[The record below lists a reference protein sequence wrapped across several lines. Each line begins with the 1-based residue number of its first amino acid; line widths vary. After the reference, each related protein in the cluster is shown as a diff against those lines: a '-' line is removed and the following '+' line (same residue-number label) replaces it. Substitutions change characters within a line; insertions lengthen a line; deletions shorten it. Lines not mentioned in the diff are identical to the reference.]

1 MIQQRVFIVAIAMLP
16 TFAFSQ
22 IETISTLTSESSR
35 LSTIKSS
42 KGFTLGLLQKNDYT
56 PSAFGRVLG
65 ENPSVTTFA
74 LDFDK
79 QQFVANGLIT
89 KNQSSGLMFTGN
101 AGVVNENKFKNLFL
115 GAGINPKIMG
125 GIQIH
130 FAINTHVEIKNA
142 LSNSTYVAME
152 QERERFVEQQLK
164 NTTAEIEALQKAGK
178 TSITSEKLAELL
190 LKKQAQ
196 LDTLNFHF
204 NMKQQS
210 NEVLRYTF
218 SYNTIGAGIETASYD
233 FLPSKVGA
241 DTSIYSNKY
250 IGWELFYQYNFVFH
264 NPVKQHTFLHGMRFS
279 FSQKNNVSDL
289 NPAFIRQENAISG
302 TEKEEIHYTAFN
314 AENYANIHYLR
325 ICYDMTYTPLK
336 KDAYNVGVLL
346 GVDALFHPSNM
357 DNQLKLNGGFIFPFT
372 LGNTSN
378 PMIFSAIF
386 SSIIRPKTSFLESTY
401 DNKTFFF
408 GYNLRLTKALIWK
421 KN

>member
-1 MIQQRVFIVAIAMLP
+1 MILQRVFLGAIALLP
-16 TFAFSQ
+16 TIAFSQ
-22 IETISTLTSESSR
+22 IETISTLTSESTR

-65 ENPSVTTFA
+65 ENPSATSFA
-74 LDFDK
+74 LDLNK
-79 QQFVANGLIT
+79 QQFIASGLIAQDRST
-89 KNQSSGLMFTGN
+89 GFMFTGN
-101 AGVVNENKFKNLFL
+101 AGVANENQFKNLFL

-130 FAINTHVEIKNA
+130 FANKTNVEIKNT
-142 LSNSTYVAME
+142 LSNSAYAAME

-164 NTTAEIEALQKAGK
+164 NTTAEIETLQKAGK

-204 NMKQQS
+204 NMTQSS
-210 NEVLRYTF
+210 NEALRYKF

-289 NPAFIRQENAISG
+289 NPSFIRQENAISG

-325 ICYDMTYTPLK
+325 ISYDMTFMPLK

-372 LGNTSN
+372 IGNTSN
-378 PMIFSAIF
+378 PMILSAIF
-386 SSIIRPKTSFLESTY
+386 SSIIRQKTSFLESTY
-401 DNKTFFF
+401 DKKTFFF

-421 KN
+421 RN

>member
-130 FAINTHVEIKNA
+130 FANNTHVEIKNT
-142 LSNSTYVAME
+142 LSNSTYAAME

-289 NPAFIRQENAISG
+289 NPAFIHQENAISG

-325 ICYDMTYTPLK
+325 ICYDMTYAPLK
-336 KDAYNVGVLL
+336 KDAYNVGLLL
-346 GVDALFHPSNM
+346 GLDALFHPSNM

-372 LGNTSN
+372 IGNSSN
-378 PMIFSAIF
+378 PMILSAIF
-386 SSIIRPKTSFLESTY
+386 SSIIRQKTSFLESTY

-421 KN
+421 RN

>member
-1 MIQQRVFIVAIAMLP
+1 MILQRALFGVIAFFPAIL
-16 TFAFSQ
+16 FSQ
-22 IETISTLTSESSR
+22 IETTSTITNESNR
-35 LSTIKSS
+35 LITIKSS
-42 KGFTLGLLQKNDYT
+42 ESFSLGLLQKNDYI

-65 ENPSVTTFA
+65 ENPSATSLA
-74 LDFDK
+74 LDFNK
-79 QQFVANGLIT
+79 QQFVASGLIT
-89 KNQSSGLMFTGN
+89 QNRSTGFMFTGN
-101 AGVVNENKFKNLFL
+101 AGVANENQFKNLFL
-115 GAGINPKIMG
+115 GAGINPKMMG
-125 GIQIH
+125 GIQFH
-130 FAINTHVEIKNA
+130 FANKTKIELKNT
-142 LSNSTYVAME
+142 LSNSAYAALE
-152 QERERFVEQQLK
+152 QERERLIEQQLK
-164 NTTAEIEALQKAGK
+164 NTNAEIEALQKDGK
-178 TSITSEKLAELL
+178 TSETSEKLSELMIQ
-190 LKKQAQ
+190 KQAQ

-204 NMKQQS
+204 MMKQQS

-218 SYNTIGAGIETASYD
+218 SYNTFGAGVETASYD
-233 FLPSKVGA
+233 FLPSEVGA
-241 DTSIYSNKY
+241 DTSIYSKKY
-250 IGWELFYQYNFVFH
+250 IGWEMFYQFNVVFH
-264 NPVKQHTFLHGMRFS
+264 NRVKQHTFLHGMRFS

-289 NPAFIRQENAISG
+289 NPSFIRQENAISG

-314 AENYANIHYLR
+314 AENYANVHYLR
-325 ICYDMTYTPLK
+325 LSYDMTYMPLK